1 MCCIAVLESLLTV
14 YLTVAV
20 YEFKMVVITRASAS
34 ARDRD
39 QKLLVCIK
47 VGSQHQ
53 IVLHMRVI
61 LNDRNGT
68 DRKKRPTGARG
79 GGEQSLQLC
88 SCAMSLVPRR
98 EMRSDVIRYFQ
109 TDMFTNEGKKK

>member
-1 MCCIAVLESLLTV
+1 MCCIAVLEPLPTV

-20 YEFKMVVITRASAS
+20 SEFKLVVITRASAS

-39 QKLLVCIK
+39 RKLLVGIK
-47 VGSQHQ
+47 VGSQRQ

-68 DRKKRPTGARG
+68 T
-79 GGEQSLQLC
+79 
-88 SCAMSLVPRR
+88 
-98 EMRSDVIRYFQ
+98 
-109 TDMFTNEGKKK
+109 

>member
-1 MCCIAVLESLLTV
+1 MCCIAVLELLPTV

-20 YEFKMVVITRASAS
+20 YEFKLVVITRASAS

-39 QKLLVCIK
+39 RKLLVGIK
-47 VGSQHQ
+47 VGSQRQ

-68 DRKKRPTGARG
+68 T
-79 GGEQSLQLC
+79 
-88 SCAMSLVPRR
+88 
-98 EMRSDVIRYFQ
+98 
-109 TDMFTNEGKKK
+109 